1 MKKILLLAALLALGH
16 KGWTYYQAQN
26 VQPRYAHDYLAVY
39 GRDSCGYTQGTLQAL
54 RQAGVRFEYLNIDDP
69 AVADG
74 LHARMTAQGID
85 TRHYLL
91 PVVDLS
97 DEISVRPNN
106 AELVRAARAQ
116 SL

>member
-1 MKKILLLAALLALGH
+1 
-16 KGWTYYQAQN
+16 
-26 VQPRYAHDYLAVY
+26 
-39 GRDSCGYTQGTLQAL
+39 
-54 RQAGVRFEYLNIDDP
+54 
-69 AVADG
+69 
-74 LHARMTAQGID
+74 MTAQGID

-97 DEISVRPNN
+97 DAISVRPNN

>member
-1 MKKILLLAALLALGH
+1 MKKLLFLAALLALGH

-26 VQPRYAHDYLAVY
+26 VQPLYAHDYLAVY
-39 GRDSCGYTQGTLQAL
+39 GRDSCGYTQATLQAL
-54 RQAGVRFEYLNIDDP
+54 RQAGVRYEYLNIDDQ

-97 DEISVRPNN
+97 DVISVRPDNS
-106 AELVRAARAQ
+106 ELVRSARAQ
-116 SL
+116 AL